1 MKLWYS
7 RLAAMSL
14 AALSLAAC
22 APRPK
27 LCPLQPPQP
36 EYALP
41 QGCRVQWEGADGGAY
56 FICEDGREG
65 FVS

>member
-1 MKLWYS
+1 
-7 RLAAMSL
+7 MSL

-27 LCPLQPPQP
+27 LCPLPPPQP
-36 EYALP
+36 DYALP